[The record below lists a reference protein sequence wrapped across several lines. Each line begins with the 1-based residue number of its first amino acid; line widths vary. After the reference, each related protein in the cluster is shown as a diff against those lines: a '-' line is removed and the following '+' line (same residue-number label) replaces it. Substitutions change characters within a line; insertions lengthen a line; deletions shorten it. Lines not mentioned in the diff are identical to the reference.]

1 MDAQREKVKKA
12 AMAVNTENREKER
25 VRMAKWRAANPEKVK
40 AANARQKDNTA
51 KRRAENPE
59 KERAKRTAW
68 KKANPEKVKASKA
81 KWYQARKEAIRAA
94 YATWKE
100 RMPIIN
106 SSMIS

>member
-1 MDAQREKVKKA
+1 MNAQRKKAREA
-12 AMAVNTENREKER
+12 AMAVNAEIREKER

-40 AANARQKDNTA
+40 AAS
-51 KRRAENPE
+51 KRNYKSE
-59 KERAKRTAW
+59 KNKATRKAW

-100 RMPIIN
+100 RMPITN